1 MAPEH
6 TPASAKAGLYPIVER
21 ISAIWKADEERAR
34 VPRDIRATGLRIV
47 RVSDLMVQ
55 APTSRLE
62 SVRDAG
68 SGLRYSVWLAGETIA
83 RLAGIEAARSVY
95 TLFEERNGS
104 LASAW
109 LNTAWTGISDGTEA
123 WSGRPSKDEAAST

>member
-1 MAPEH
+1 MVSEH
-6 TPASAKAGLYPIVER
+6 TPASAEAGLYPIVDR
-21 ISAIWKADEERAR
+21 IAAIWKTEQERAR

-68 SGLRYSVWLAGETIA
+68 SGLRYSVWLVGETIA
-83 RLAGIEAARSVY
+83 RSGGIDAARSLY
-95 TLFEERNGS
+95 TLFEERNGP

-109 LNTAWTGISDGTEA
+109 LNTAWTGVSDGTEV
-123 WSGRPSKDEAAST
+123 WSDDH